1 MTELLN
7 GHVLMLFLP
16 AGLFAAHQNVTGDQ
30 SGNDGGFLPIAAFE
44 VDGGN
49 GRRHDNDN
57 HPDAGDQ
64 NFLLIAPPVA
74 VLYALANPQ
83 RMQEQKRQTI
93 ESRDQCADNQA
104 LFGRAE
110 IIKSGQHNYRILRL
124 IIYCFCLNI
133 AAKGEDCKKNIKF
146 SKKMLAKFFAYGIK
160 YLVLTMRA

>member
-1 MTELLN
+1 MN
-7 GHVLMLFLP
+7 GHVLMLFLS

-30 SGNDGGFLPIAAFE
+30 SGNDGGFFPTAAFE
-44 VDGGN
+44 VNGGN
-49 GRRHDNDN
+49 GRRYNDGD
-57 HPDAGDQ
+57 HTDAGDQ
-64 NFLLIAPPVA
+64 NFLLIAPPIA
-74 VLYALANPQ
+74 VLYSLANPQ
-83 RMQEQKRQTI
+83 RMQKQKRQAI
-93 ESRDQCADNQA
+93 KSRDQCADNET

>member
-1 MTELLN
+1 MN
-7 GHVLMLFLP
+7 GRVLMLFLP

-30 SGNDGGFLPIAAFE
+30 SGNDG
-44 VDGGN
+44 D
-49 GRRHDNDN
+49 HT
-57 HPDAGDQ
+57 DAGDQ
-64 NFLLIAPPVA
+64 NFLLIAPPIA
-74 VLYALANPQ
+74 VLYSLANPQ
-83 RMQEQKRQTI
+83 RMQKQKRQAI
-93 ESRDQCADNQA
+93 KSRDQCADNET